1 MPTAYALI
9 LIIGLAGCSSTSV
22 PRPCKAAV
30 SKVVTESDGKSYI
43 ETTCVGAP

>member
-1 MPTAYALI
+1 MTAPYALI
-9 LIIGLAGCSSTSV
+9 LIIGLAGCSSTPA

-30 SKVVTESDGKSYI
+30 SKVVTDDDGKSYI